1 MNNHSLV
8 VKYFQPVENSEY
20 KRTLDPLPGENERQ
34 VLISLPNGFTV
45 ERWPWYADS
54 DAATEVSERSHV
66 KAVIEEGY
74 AQKPPV
80 SHIVDTEALSLTL
93 PGSVRWHNIDKLHE
107 KGFKGRGQKIAVLDT
122 GISAELAASLGD
134 RLIFKGSAVPG
145 ETWEDKGAESGHG
158 TFCADAVST
167 FAPEAQVIVIKVI
180 SSETGWGY
188 TNQIIS
194 GYAQARDA
202 GATIITASLGGPG
215 DPTDAM
221 CQTLNE
227 VSRSGIVCCSA
238 AGNEQRGHTEYMAD
252 RSHPGC
258 ATESVTVAAMDSD
271 RSIAYFSNWGVCV
284 KVAALGVAIE
294 QAGQSWSG
302 TSMSTPQIAGTVAC
316 VAGALGRHSANAVDE
331 VKKLLY
337 AGCFDSEY
345 DPWKEGYG
353 LIEGLKLLDLMGV
366 PLPDELDPWSP
377 ESERTTLTR
386 YVAGGYKN
394 TVVVTKRGKP
404 IAISFPAPEGAK

>member
-1 MNNHSLV
+1 MNDHSLV

-20 KRTLDPLPGENERQ
+20 KRTLDPLPGEDRRE
-34 VLISLPNGFTV
+34 VLISLPSGFTV

-54 DAATEVSERSHV
+54 DAAIEVSERSHI

-74 AQKPPV
+74 AVKPPAPK
-80 SHIVDTEALSLTL
+80 EAEIESVVMTL
-93 PGSVRWHNIDKLHE
+93 AESVRWHGIDKLHE
-107 KGFKGRGQKIAVLDT
+107 AGFTGHGETIAILDT
-122 GISAELAASLGD
+122 GISAELAAALGN
-134 RLIFKGSAVPG
+134 RLIFKGSTVPG

-158 TFCADAVST
+158 TFCADAAST
-167 FAPEAQVIVIKVI
+167 FAPDAKIIVIKVI

-188 TNQIIS
+188 TNQIIA

-227 VSRSGIVCCSA
+227 VSRSGVLCCSA
-238 AGNEQRGHTEYMAD
+238 AGNEQRGHSEYMAD

-258 ATESVTVAAMDSD
+258 AEESVTVAAMDSD
-271 RSIAYFSNWGVCV
+271 RAIAYFSNWGVSV
-284 KVAALGVAIE
+284 KVSALGVAIE

-302 TSMSTPQIAGTVAC
+302 TSMSTPQVAGIVAC
-316 VAGALGRHSANAVDE
+316 IGNEGAEGAAE
-331 VKKLLY
+331 IKKLLY
-337 AGCFDSEY
+337 AGCDDSEY

-353 LIEGLKLLDLMGV
+353 VVDGLKILELVGLPPDLD
-366 PLPDELDPWSP
+366 LDPWRKDAPRVS
-377 ESERTTLTR
+377 LTK
-386 YVAGGYKN
+386 YVAGGYKA

-404 IAISFPAPEGAK
+404 VAWSSPAPEGAK